1 MLYQGISV
9 SKGGHEQ
16 SKNGRKAYKSLVERV
31 SGMVGFEIPGKFL

>member
-9 SKGGHEQ
+9 
-16 SKNGRKAYKSLVERV
+16 GREMSMARNRWKADKSLVERV